1 MSRFDS
7 FVRRSAAL
15 LGPLAV
21 ALATALC
28 MATARAQG
36 DTAAAKPVAT
46 DAQPSPTPAEPLSP
60 DELFQMLGAADAAFR
75 GFDYP
80 RAAELYERIT
90 RWNPYNGDYWL
101 RLARCQDRCGQ
112 LDHAVASFERGLELG
127 DDSPPGQTQYQ
138 IAVLQVRR
146 GETRS
151 AIDWLEKAMAARHEH
166 RHVLRTDKRLD
177 PLRSDPRFIALTG
190 EPVDADT
197 LSREQRWN
205 RDLDHLAAEAARM
218 HVLWHEGDR
227 AARFGHALDAI
238 RKRIA
243 ASTDEQLLVEIQQ
256 AVVQL
261 GDGHSLVRAAG
272 SVPVPP
278 RLPLRLYFFTD
289 GLFVIDAA
297 APYRDLIGCRIDR
310 IGSATVAEAERLLSQ
325 MVSHDNPMGIKSNGP
340 ASLVN
345 PQRLLALGL
354 IDNPSTV
361 KLTVTDQTGNQRP
374 VDVVPGAPLAAAD
387 GLVASQ
393 QAEAADSPLYLR
405 RADENLWFQSLPEID
420 GVYVQFNDVGDQ
432 KGRQIVDV
440 SRDLREYLAAHPTRT
455 LVLDVRHNGGG
466 NTYLTLPLLKAL
478 LYYELTQPDG
488 QIFAVIGRAT
498 FSAAQN
504 FTNDVDRLTGAI
516 FVGEPTGSRPS
527 FAGEGTL
534 AVLPYSG
541 IGLSISTRLHQH
553 AYATDRRIW
562 IAPDVPAELSS
573 ADYFAN
579 RDPALEAIRA
589 IVKKPAAAEAVPK

>member
-1 MSRFDS
+1 MSRANS
-7 FVRRSAAL
+7 FLRRNAAL
-15 LGPLAV
+15 AGPLAM
-21 ALATALC
+21 AWATTVFISAV
-28 MATARAQG
+28 RGQG
-36 DTAAAKPVAT
+36 DTADAKPVA
-46 DAQPSPTPAEPLSP
+46 AASQAPSAAAEAPAPA
-60 DELFQMLGAADAAFR
+60 ELFQMLGAADAAFR

-80 RAAELYERIT
+80 RAADLYERIT

-101 RLARCQDRCGQ
+101 RLARCQERCEQ
-112 LDHAVASFERGLELG
+112 LDQAVASFERGLELG
-127 DDSPPGQTQYQ
+127 EDSPPGQTQYQ
-138 IAVLQVRR
+138 IAVLQARR
-146 GETRS
+146 GEIQS

-177 PLRSDPRFIALTG
+177 PLRSDPRFVALAG
-190 EPVDADT
+190 GPVDADT

-218 HVLWHEGDR
+218 HILWHEGDR
-227 AARFGHALDAI
+227 ATRFGQALDAI
-238 RKRIA
+238 RKCI
-243 ASTDEQLLVEIQQ
+243 SELTDEQLLVEIQMG
-256 AVVQL
+256 VVQL

-272 SVPVPP
+272 NVPVPQ

-289 GLFVIDAA
+289 GLFIIDAA
-297 APYRDLIGCRIDR
+297 APYQDLIGCRIDR
-310 IGSATVAEAERLLSQ
+310 IGSATAAEAEQLLSH

-345 PQRLLALGL
+345 PQRLMALG
-354 IDNPSTV
+354 IIENPSTV
-361 KLTVTDQTGNQRP
+361 KLTVTDQADKQRT
-374 VDVVPGAPLAAAD
+374 VDVVPGAPLPPVD
-387 GLVASQ
+387 RLIASRLPDV
-393 QAEAADSPLYLR
+393 ADSPLYLR
-405 RADENLWFQSLPEID
+405 RADENLWFQPLPEID
-420 GVYVQFNDVGDQ
+420 GVYVQFNDVSDQ

-440 SRDLREYLAAHPTRT
+440 SRELREYLAAHPTRT

-478 LYYELTQPDG
+478 LYYELTQPEG
-488 QIFAVIGRAT
+488 QIFTVIGRAT

-504 FTNDVDRLTGAI
+504 FTNDVDRLTGTI

-527 FAGEGTL
+527 FAGEGTM

-579 RDPALEAIRA
+579 RDPALDAIQA
-589 IVKKPAAAEAVPK
+589 IVKKPAAADPAR